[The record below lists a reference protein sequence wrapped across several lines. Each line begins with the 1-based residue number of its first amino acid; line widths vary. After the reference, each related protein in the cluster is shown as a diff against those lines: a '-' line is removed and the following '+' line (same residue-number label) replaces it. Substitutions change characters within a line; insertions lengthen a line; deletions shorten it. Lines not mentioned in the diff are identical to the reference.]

1 MDRSLQALCDALK
14 KIINLLKPQST
25 PLSFLLVIGKSHQ
38 GKTTLLKQAQ
48 LNHHPV
54 DELNGANFF
63 YNNNGIILELGETWL
78 HETDN
83 LLHHNL
89 KQLNRCH
96 RGLRIS
102 GILLCVD
109 SRDLLMAEPVQIAN
123 QCKSHAHLLER
134 FSKALGYQT
143 ELAVIFTKLDT
154 LAGFCEFFQ
163 SEHVQDLNKPL
174 GFSLDHSM
182 QSKKLIEQYRLQFD
196 RMIEVL
202 SQETINKLHPARS
215 SVKRTLIREF
225 PLQLASLRIPVQ
237 TLIQQLIAK
246 EFRVQAVYF
255 TSAEQGG
262 LSVDRLNQRIQHEY
276 ALTIP
281 DKYPQSTNYRAYF
294 IEGPIKAFQDQTK
307 KLNPSLTRSHKIAAL
322 GTTAL
327 VTVFLT
333 GLWYQ
338 YSQTSQLL
346 DDASKELL
354 AYETLSSQNK
364 DLATALYHLSQAE
377 TKLNLI
383 PPSFVSH
390 PVLEQLKVQLHG
402 STLNKLHNNFLPDV
416 LAALEDVISNPSETQ
431 LARYQALK
439 IYLMLGEPE
448 HFSEAEVTDW
458 FSNYWK
464 ATNAAFYNDKQ
475 LLLLHNALK
484 QPRQA
489 LAINQQI
496 VSDARNY
503 LNALP
508 AAYLYYSLAKAQFP
522 QGKTSINVE
531 GFDLA
536 AKEVPDYFTKTGFG
550 EVSNLLP
557 QITATLQKENWVLA
571 RQDLDNL
578 QAQLEQAYCFDYSNW
593 WLNFTRRTRPQHYQ
607 GYQQARQLTQ
617 TLEQSDSIRRLVQL
631 IQQQTSPE
639 AAENSSLFNQ
649 KIASQFTGLN
659 LMTSS
664 AAQELTINISELEK
678 FLTTLSLVNDQG
690 QTVFDLTQA
699 RFRGDTMTDPLSSL
713 YNRSRQLPEPIASWA
728 KQIADDTWFIFINES
743 RDFLNKQWN
752 KRVYSVYKNSI
763 AKRYPLDPA
772 EKEEIGLED
781 FDHFFSPHGT
791 LNSFVTH
798 YLKPFLD
805 TSHAQWQPKELNGY
819 MMPVSTDL
827 INELIRANV
836 ISNMFFPDDSET
848 SRIDFSLQKINLD
861 PVVSNFQLT
870 IGETSLS
877 DNQNSESD
885 TEFTWPQRGAKL
897 SLSSIEGNHYELEES
912 GTWAFFKMLQKV
924 NVLVDSNDSSSL
936 QILFEVNGNSG
947 RYLLKTQN
955 QINPFSPGILT
966 GFSLKKDIAKG

>member
-14 KIINLLKPQST
+14 KIVSLLKPQSN

-38 GKTTLLKQAQ
+38 GKTTLLKQAN
-48 LNHHPV
+48 LNHHAV

-63 YNNNGIILELGETWL
+63 YNNSGIILELGETWL

-96 RGLRIS
+96 RGLRVS
-102 GILLCVD
+102 GIILCVD
-109 SRDLLMAEPVQIAN
+109 SRDFLMTEPVQIAS
-123 QCKSHAHLLER
+123 QCKSHANLLER
-134 FSKALGYQT
+134 FSKALGYKT

-154 LAGFCEFFQ
+154 LAGFCDFFQ
-163 SEHVQDLNKPL
+163 SEHIQDLSKPL
-174 GFSLDHSM
+174 GFSLDYNL
-182 QSKKLIEQYRLQFD
+182 QPKKLFDHYRLQFD

-202 SQETINKLHPARS
+202 GQETINKLHPARS

-237 TLIQQLIAK
+237 TLIQQLAAK
-246 EFRVQAVYF
+246 DFLLQAVYF

-262 LSVDRLNQRIQHEY
+262 VSVDRLNQRIQHEY

-281 DKYPQSTNYRAYF
+281 DKYHQSSNYRAYF
-294 IEGPIKAFQDQTK
+294 IEGAIKAFQEQTK
-307 KLNPSLTRSHKIAAL
+307 KLDASLTKGHKIAAL
-322 GTTAL
+322 GTTA
-327 VTVFLT
+327 VVAVFLSV
-333 GLWYQ
+333 LWYQ
-338 YSQTSQLL
+338 YNQTADLL
-346 DDASKELL
+346 DDASKELM

-364 DLATALYHLSQAE
+364 DLASALYHLSQAE

-383 PPSFVSH
+383 PVGWVSH
-390 PVLEQLKVQLHG
+390 PVIEQLKLQLHN
-402 STLNKLHNNFLPDV
+402 STISKLHDNFLPDV
-416 LAALEDVISNPSETQ
+416 LSSLEEVISNPSQTQ

-448 HFSEAEVTDW
+448 HFSEQAVTAW
-458 FSNYWK
+458 FSDYWK
-464 ATNAAFYNDKQ
+464 NTNAAFQNDKQ

-489 LAINQQI
+489 LPINQQI

-508 AAYLYYSLAKAQFP
+508 ATYLYYSLAKAQFP
-522 QGKTSINVE
+522 QGKTSISVE

-536 AKEVPDYFTKTGFG
+536 SKELPDYFTKAGFI
-550 EVSNLLP
+550 EVLSLLP
-557 QITATLQKENWVLA
+557 QITVTLQKENWVLA

-578 QAQLEQAYCFDYSNW
+578 QTQLEQAYCFDYSNW

-607 GYQQARQLTQ
+607 GYQQAKQLTQ
-617 TLEQSDSIRRLVQL
+617 ALQQSDSIRRLVQL
-631 IQQQTSPE
+631 IQQETSPE
-639 AAENSSLFNQ
+639 AAENASLFNQ
-649 KIASQFTGLN
+649 KIANQFTALN

-664 AAQELTINISELEK
+664 AAQELTVNVNELEK
-678 FLTTLSLVNDQG
+678 FLTTLALVNDQG

-699 RFRGDTMTDPLSSL
+699 RFRGDTLTDPLSSL

-743 RDFLNKQWN
+743 REFLNKQWN
-752 KRVYSVYKNSI
+752 KRVYSVYKNAI
-763 AKRYPLDPA
+763 AKRYPLDPT

-819 MMPVSTDL
+819 LMPISNDL

-836 ISNMFFPDDSET
+836 ISNMFFPDDSDT
-848 SRIDFSLQKINLD
+848 SRIEFSLQKINLD
-861 PVVSNFQLT
+861 PVVSSLQLT

-897 SLSSIEGNHYELEES
+897 SLSSIEGNHYELEET

-966 GFSLKKDIAKG
+966 GFSLKKDIAQG